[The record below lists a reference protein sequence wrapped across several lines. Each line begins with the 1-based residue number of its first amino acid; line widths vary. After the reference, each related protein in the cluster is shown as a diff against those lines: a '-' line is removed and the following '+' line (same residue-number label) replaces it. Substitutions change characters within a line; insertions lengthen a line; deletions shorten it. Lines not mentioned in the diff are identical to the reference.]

1 MLRSN
6 KNLARNGHVGCFC
19 CYPRS
24 SAKTVRQ
31 REKVALS
38 HAIMDAI
45 SEYHEIVQ
53 EKWDEDNAP
62 FGCDFCCGGVALPEY
77 KSYWDMKEQDDNI

>member
-1 MLRSN
+1 MIRSN
-6 KNLARNGHVGCFC
+6 KNIARNGHRGCFC

-24 SAKTVRQ
+24 SAKTIRQ

-45 SEYHEIVQ
+45 YEYHEIVQ
-53 EKWDEDNAP
+53 EKWDEENAP
-62 FGCDFCCGGVALPEY
+62 YGCAICCGGVSLPQY
-77 KSYWDMKEQDDNI
+77 KTYWDMKEQNDN

>member
-1 MLRSN
+1 MIRSN
-6 KNLARNGHVGCFC
+6 KNIARNGHRGCFC

-53 EKWDEDNAP
+53 EKWDEENAP
-62 FGCDFCCGGVALPEY
+62 YGCAICCGGVSLPQY
-77 KSYWDMKEQDDNI
+77 KTYWDMKEQNDN